1 MSGKLRKIAVEEAFS
16 IPEVADLLIDI
27 GKSPTLSLDKTFF
40 DPVFRQGLRLH
51 KRPVR
56 EDLLDVETHR
66 LAEMDRL
73 GVDMQI
79 LSLSS
84 PGVQMFDA
92 DTACELAELA
102 NDRLAD
108 IVRRRPDRF
117 GGLAC
122 FAPHAPKRAARE
134 IERAIGTLKLN
145 GLIVNS
151 HTNNEYLDDPK
162 FFPILEAAEA
172 HDAAL
177 YIHPRAPSDMLSGPL
192 RDYGIES
199 AMWGYGVEVGTHVVR
214 LMASGVFDRF
224 PRLKICIGHM
234 GEALHFWLWRINAI
248 NARGQRAGLC
258 PKTKLSMHEYFLRN
272 VYITTSG
279 MEDHL
284 ALEYS
289 VRKLGADRVLWAID
303 YPYESAES
311 ATTFLNTAP
320 LDSEVKE
327 KVAYRNAEAL
337 FHVAPAA

>member
-16 IPEVADLLIDI
+16 IPEIADLLIDI

-92 DTACELAELA
+92 DTACELSALA

-122 FAPHAPKRAARE
+122 CACHPNKELACGPRPELRHVRHLLIRE
-134 IERAIGTLKLN
+134 RLAEQSFPFEERQ
-145 GLIVNS
+145 
-151 HTNNEYLDDPK
+151 
-162 FFPILEAAEA
+162 
-172 HDAAL
+172 
-177 YIHPRAPSDMLSGPL
+177 
-192 RDYGIES
+192 
-199 AMWGYGVEVGTHVVR
+199 
-214 LMASGVFDRF
+214 
-224 PRLKICIGHM
+224 PRLQHV
-234 GEALHFWLWRINAI
+234 FV
-248 NARGQRAGLC
+248 
-258 PKTKLSMHEYFLRN
+258 EYCW
-272 VYITTSG
+272 SG
-279 MEDHL
+279 M
-284 ALEYS
+284 APGIS
-289 VRKLGADRVLWAID
+289 FRKLFTPCAGGISAISFARRV
-303 YPYESAES
+303 S
-311 ATTFLNTAP
+311 AT
-320 LDSEVKE
+320 
-327 KVAYRNAEAL
+327 
-337 FHVAPAA
+337 

>member
-1 MSGKLRKIAVEEAFS
+1 MTVVAQVQIAAQQYQVAKQTSERARTLADISGRISVFRKEKWRKTMSGKLRKIAVEEAFS
-16 IPEVADLLIDI
+16 IPEIADLLIDI

-162 FFPILEAAEA
+162 FFPSWKRPRRMMRRFIFTR
-172 HDAAL
+172 AL
-177 YIHPRAPSDMLSGPL
+177 LPTCCQARCA
-192 RDYGIES
+192 
-199 AMWGYGVEVGTHVVR
+199 T
-214 LMASGVFDRF
+214 MASSRPCGDT
-224 PRLKICIGHM
+224 G
-234 GEALHFWLWRINAI
+234 WRSA
-248 NARGQRAGLC
+248 
-258 PKTKLSMHEYFLRN
+258 P
-272 VYITTSG
+272 TS
-279 MEDHL
+279 
-284 ALEYS
+284 
-289 VRKLGADRVLWAID
+289 
-303 YPYESAES
+303 
-311 ATTFLNTAP
+311 
-320 LDSEVKE
+320 
-327 KVAYRNAEAL
+327 
-337 FHVAPAA
+337 